1 MELRLNTGIFDG
13 VFLSVAGHLFS
24 FARNKIMIE
33 TKIGI
38 KILKELINLSIH

>member
-1 MELRLNTGIFDG
+1 MKLRLNTGIFDG

-24 FARNKIMIE
+24 FARNEIMIE

-38 KILKELINLSIH
+38 MILLLLLL